1 MEWTENC
8 ELCPRR
14 CRVSRTEGQK
24 GFCGA
29 SGTVR
34 VARAALHFWEEPCI
48 SGEEGSGTV
57 FFSGCTM
64 RCLFCQNREI
74 SRGEAGK
81 DISVSRLSE
90 IFLELQ
96 AKGANNI
103 NLVTPMHFAPAITKA
118 LDLARQ
124 NGLPLPIV
132 WNTGGWE
139 LPESVAA
146 VQDYADIWLTDFKY
160 FDDKLAEDFSH
171 ATQYFEIASAALKQM
186 VEQTGPIV
194 FDERGMMKRGVI
206 VRHLML
212 PGHLDDT
219 KNVLRYLYE
228 TYGDKI
234 WVSIMNQYTPLCS
247 DERFPELS
255 RTVSDEEYDEAI
267 DFACELGMEQAFVQ
281 EGGTVGESFIP
292 PFDLEGV

>member
-29 SGTVR
+29 DRTVR

-48 SGEEGSGTV
+48 SGTEGSGTV

-81 DISVSRLSE
+81 EISVSRLSE

-118 LDLARQ
+118 LELAREK
-124 NGLPLPIV
+124 GLSLPIV

-139 LPESVAA
+139 LSESVAA
-146 VQDYADIWLTDFKY
+146 VSDYADIWLTDFKY

-171 ATQYFEIASAALKQM
+171 APQYFEIACAALKQM
-186 VEQTGPIV
+186 VEQTGPTV
-194 FDERGMMKRGVI
+194 FDDRGMMKRGVI

-234 WVSIMNQYTPLCS
+234 WVSIMNQYTPLCF

-292 PFDLEGV
+292 PFNLEGV